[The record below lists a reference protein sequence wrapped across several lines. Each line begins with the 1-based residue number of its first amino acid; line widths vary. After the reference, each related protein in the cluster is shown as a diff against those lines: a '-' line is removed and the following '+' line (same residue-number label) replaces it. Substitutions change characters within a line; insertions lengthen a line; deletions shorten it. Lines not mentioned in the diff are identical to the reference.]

1 MISYYQLWPKTIDQ
15 WHIFPHIAKYWLIFP
30 WLLCCNCDL
39 PWRVVMQ
46 AAVGT
51 SEGKKEENKTTSSD
65 SFHLLSSTDD
75 ITVSW
80 NIKKP
85 GFCSLTYI
93 RKGVENILCF
103 SMSEEPM
110 VFIRLCKYVFV
121 WGEVEGNTLGEQ
133 PLGCLSNFAWDCA
146 LTVNLLFHP
155 SFRFWNG

>member
-1 MISYYQLWPKTIDQ
+1 
-15 WHIFPHIAKYWLIFP
+15 
-30 WLLCCNCDL
+30 
-39 PWRVVMQ
+39 MQ

-85 GFCSLTYI
+85 GFCLLTYI

-110 VFIRLCKYVFV
+110 VY
-121 WGEVEGNTLGEQ
+121 T
-133 PLGCLSNFAWDCA
+133 
-146 LTVNLLFHP
+146 
-155 SFRFWNG
+155 